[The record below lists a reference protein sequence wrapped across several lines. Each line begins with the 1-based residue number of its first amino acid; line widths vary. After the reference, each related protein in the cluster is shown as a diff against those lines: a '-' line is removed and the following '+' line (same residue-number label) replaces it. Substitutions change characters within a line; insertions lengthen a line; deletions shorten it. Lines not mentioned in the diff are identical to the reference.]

1 MDEMVNENEV
11 VEDVAPVDEGT
22 DEGLSDA
29 EFDAIWDDD
38 NDEPLFAEQGTDEPE
53 DQPEPEPAKTEETEP
68 TEAKQPDGQDTDQYL
83 ELKHFDEVKK
93 VTKDEARVLAQ
104 KGMDYDRIRNKL
116 GEAEEANAKLQKY
129 ESFLNEIKGDFA
141 TLDDLM
147 NDTRARVM
155 ADKENISYEDALKK
169 VKEAN
174 QQPEPKKEPEV
185 DMNAVIQQ
193 IRKQSFQEFAQAY
206 PDVKPTDIPKEVWE
220 DLEKTNNLLASYVK
234 YEAKK
239 IKDENAVLKKN
250 AENKSRSVG
259 SMKSSGNSTLERSEF
274 DRILEEDDW

>member
-1 MDEMVNENEV
+1 
-11 VEDVAPVDEGT
+11 
-22 DEGLSDA
+22 
-29 EFDAIWDDD
+29 
-38 NDEPLFAEQGTDEPE
+38 
-53 DQPEPEPAKTEETEP
+53 
-68 TEAKQPDGQDTDQYL
+68 
-83 ELKHFDEVKK
+83 
-93 VTKDEARVLAQ
+93 
-104 KGMDYDRIRNKL
+104 
-116 GEAEEANAKLQKY
+116 
-129 ESFLNEIKGDFA
+129 
-141 TLDDLM
+141 
-147 NDTRARVM
+147 M

>member
-116 GEAEEANAKLQKY
+116 GEAEESNAKLQKY
-129 ESFLNEIKGDFA
+129 
-141 TLDDLM
+141 
-147 NDTRARVM
+147 
-155 ADKENISYEDALKK
+155 
-169 VKEAN
+169 
-174 QQPEPKKEPEV
+174 
-185 DMNAVIQQ
+185 
-193 IRKQSFQEFAQAY
+193 
-206 PDVKPTDIPKEVWE
+206 
-220 DLEKTNNLLASYVK
+220 
-234 YEAKK
+234 
-239 IKDENAVLKKN
+239 
-250 AENKSRSVG
+250 
-259 SMKSSGNSTLERSEF
+259 
-274 DRILEEDDW
+274 

>member
-68 TEAKQPDGQDTDQYL
+68 TEAKQPDEQDTDQYL

-193 IRKQSFQEFAQAY
+193 IRKQSFQEFAQTY

>member
-11 VEDVAPVDEGT
+11 VEDVVAVEEDAG
-22 DEGLSDA
+22 DGISDA
-29 EFDAIWDDD
+29 EFDALWDSDD
-38 NDEPLFAEQGTDEPE
+38 DEPLFAEQETEEPE
-53 DQPEPEPAKTEETEP
+53 DQPDQEPAKTEETEP
-68 TEAKQPDGQDTDQYL
+68 TETKQPDEQDTDQYL

-104 KGMDYDRIRNKL
+104 KGMDYDRIRGKL

-129 ESFLNEIKGDFA
+129 EAFLNEIKGNFA

-155 ADKENISYEDALKK
+155 ADKDGISYEDALEK

-206 PDVKPTDIPKEVWE
+206 PDVKPADIPQEVWQ
-220 DLEKTNNLLASYVK
+220 DMEKTNNLLASYIK

-259 SMKSSGNSTLERSEF
+259 SMKSSGNSTLEKSEF